1 MAFTSETILKFGS
14 TTIDF
19 AVITLLDYS
28 LENEKAG
35 AFIYRRKENIS
46 LQGYFSE
53 RESSVPIKESFAQIK
68 SLLENSTD
76 FVDLQLNGKSYGK
89 ARFLNYSFPSSV
101 QFDENAIRFT
111 KINIQLE
118 ILKDD
123 SSTAFADANLPTSIR
138 DLTDIWFK
146 LKNFTESFSFRLS
159 EDNNFEVEH
168 SLSFGFDN
176 IDKSSDVTVVRSANQ
191 VANSFF
197 SQGLDSLSSIRK
209 FYSNTDFQI
218 SSTDYGSALI
228 NQTADL
234 INYNFSY
241 SKSYSLFSDNGSTTT
256 ETLLTEV
263 NYSQEGIIT
272 VVEKGR
278 IKGKGSNYA
287 TARSNALAKL
297 NSNISSAYTRCSAAF
312 ARYFSTNYSKFSK
325 VLPKYNSNDDL
336 QSQPTSITKDLTEL
350 SPEVGYEIVFTTDNS
365 YETTRIHSY
374 VVKLNKSTQGVY
386 DASVE
391 GSIKYYT
398 SKNKSFYTNLTDIKT
413 IIDNDSSLGNNLI
426 TPYYA
431 KVAGSGTYSGIKTN
445 ISINHL
451 KFGVET
457 SYVKN
462 YSNST
467 TLISSGLIRQ
477 VVMNQNLSEPIS
489 RFSTVNVPGY
499 YSPNSAFAILGKEM
513 IYQTRQYREATKM
526 ITLEM
531 KINRD
536 SLFSSYASGS
546 GVNNSYSSVF
556 TEIYKLFNT
565 NLLNKTTGYL
575 FGTSTQQYAA
585 KAFSK
590 IYSELNVAPS
600 ELIWFLE
607 DLKLSMDNS
616 YNVTASMS
624 FKYLIKRE
632 VS

>member
-14 TTIDF
+14 TTINF

-35 AFIYRRKENIS
+35 AFIYRRKEFVS
-46 LQGYFSE
+46 LQGYFSN
-53 RESSVPIKESFAQIK
+53 RETSIPIKESFDQIK
-68 SLLENSTD
+68 SLIQNSTD

-89 ARFLNYSFPSSV
+89 ARFLGYSFPASV
-101 QFDENAIRFT
+101 SFDENAVRFT

-123 SSTAFADANLPTSIR
+123 TSAAFADANLPTSIR

-146 LKNFTESFSFRLS
+146 LKEFSENFSFRLS
-159 EDNNFEVEH
+159 EDGNFDVEH
-168 SLSFGFDN
+168 SISFGYDN
-176 IDKSSDVTVVRSANQ
+176 IDKSSDTVVVGAANQ

-197 SQGLDSLSSIRK
+197 SQGLDSLSSIRQ

-218 SSTDYGSALI
+218 SATDYGSSLL
-228 NQTADL
+228 NQSVDL
-234 INYNFSY
+234 LNYKFSY
-241 SKSYSLFSDNGSTTT
+241 SKSYTLFSDNGASTT

-263 NYSQEGIIT
+263 NYGQNGIIT
-272 VVEKGR
+272 VTEKGR
-278 IKGKGSNYA
+278 IKGKGSNYSV
-287 TARSNALAKL
+287 ARSNAITKL
-297 NSNISSAYTRCSAAF
+297 NANLASAYTRCSAAF
-312 ARYFSTNYSKFSK
+312 NRYYSTNYARFAA
-325 VLPKYNSNDDL
+325 VVPKYSSVDNL
-336 QSQPTSITKDLTEL
+336 ESQPVSISKDLSEFG
-350 SPEVGYEIVFTTDNS
+350 PEIGYEITFTTDNS
-365 YETTRIHSY
+365 YQSTRIHSY
-374 VVKLNKSTQGVY
+374 TVNLTKTPQGVY
-386 DASVE
+386 EASVD

-398 SKNKSFYTNLTDIKT
+398 NKNKNFYTNLSDIKS
-413 IIDNDSSLGNNLI
+413 IIDNDTTLGNDII

-431 KVAGSGTYSGIKTN
+431 KVAGSGTYSGIK
-445 ISINHL
+445 INSSLTHL

-457 SYVKN
+457 TYSKN
-462 YSNST
+462 YSNSS

-477 VVMNQNLSEPIS
+477 ITMSQNLAEPVT

-499 YSPNSAFAILGKEM
+499 YSPNSAFVQLGKEA
-513 IYQTRQYREATKM
+513 IYQTRQYREATKS
-526 ITLEM
+526 ITLQM

-546 GVNNSYSSVF
+546 AVNNSASSVF
-556 TEIYKLFNT
+556 TEIRKLFNGSM
-565 NLLNKTTGYL
+565 LNKSTGYL
-575 FGTSTQQYAA
+575 FGTSTSQYAA

-607 DLKLSMDNS
+607 DLKLSIDNS

-624 FKYLIKRE
+624 FKYLVRKE
-632 VS
+632 AA